1 MLKKPL
7 KRMVQSMGRNLFDVY
22 CDPVNAM
29 RLEALNETVDYIK
42 ANARDALSLRTR
54 EKLLDVALDRM
65 DVNGFIMEFGVHKGK
80 TLRHIAERVAPRQ
93 VYGFDSF
100 RGNPEDW
107 AGWNAPR
114 GVFDLRGQMPKV
126 PANVELVEG
135 YFDDSLPVWSAS
147 QAGDIAFVHID
158 CDLYSST
165 KAIFENLGG
174 RFVPG
179 SVIVFD
185 EYFNYTNWQQH
196 EYRAFQEY
204 IADSGR
210 TYRYLAYST
219 QQVAVI
225 LG

>member
-7 KRMVQSMGRNLFDVY
+7 KRMVQSIGRNLFDVY

-29 RLEALNETVDYIK
+29 RLEALHETVDYIK

-54 EKLLDVALDRM
+54 DKLLDVAVDRIEV
-65 DVNGFIMEFGVHKGK
+65 DGLILEFGVHQGK
-80 TLRHIAERVAPRQ
+80 SLCRVAERVAPKQ
-93 VYGFDSF
+93 VFGFDSF

-107 AGWNAPR
+107 GGWNAPR
-114 GVFDLRGQMPKV
+114 GVFDLGGAMPKV
-126 PANVELVEG
+126 PANAELVAG
-135 YFDDSLPVWSAS
+135 YFDDSLPSWTINHP
-147 QAGDIAFVHID
+147 GDIAFAHID

-165 KAIFENLGG
+165 KSIFANLGD
-174 RFVPG
+174 RFVAG

-196 EYRAFQEY
+196 EYKAFQEY
-204 IADSGR
+204 IAESGKK
-210 TYRYLAYST
+210 YRYLAYST

-225 LG
+225 ME